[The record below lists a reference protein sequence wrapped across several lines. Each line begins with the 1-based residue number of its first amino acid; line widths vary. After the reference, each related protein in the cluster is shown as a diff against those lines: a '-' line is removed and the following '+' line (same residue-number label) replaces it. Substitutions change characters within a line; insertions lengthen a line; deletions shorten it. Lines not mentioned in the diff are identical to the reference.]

1 MASASNVQILLQSSS
16 SHLSSPISE
25 SPWDYEVFLS
35 FRGEDTRYNFTERL
49 YEALVEKG
57 IVTFK
62 DDEALEIG
70 KPFSPELIRAIK
82 KSIMAVVVLSR
93 NYASSTSC
101 LQELV
106 EMFKS
111 VKERG
116 MKIFPIFYHVDPSNV
131 RHQRETFADAF
142 VEHDKRF
149 KENIEKVQ
157 AWRDALTKV
166 ASYTGYTVKDG

>member
-1 MASASNVQILLQSSS
+1 MASTSNVQKLPSSS
-16 SHLSSPISE
+16 DLSSPISE
-25 SPWDYEVFLS
+25 SPWEYEVFLN
-35 FRGEDTRYNFTERL
+35 FRGEDTRYTFTERL

-62 DDEALEIG
+62 DDEDLEIW
-70 KPFSPELIRAIK
+70 KPISPELICAIK
-82 KSIMAVVVLSR
+82 KSRMAVVALSR
-93 NYASSTSC
+93 NYASSTWC

-106 EMFKS
+106 EIDKC
-111 VKERG
+111 VKESG

-131 RHQRETFADAF
+131 WHQRETFADAF

-149 KENIEKVQ
+149 KDNIEKAQ

-166 ASYTGYTVKDG
+166 ANHSVYSLKDG